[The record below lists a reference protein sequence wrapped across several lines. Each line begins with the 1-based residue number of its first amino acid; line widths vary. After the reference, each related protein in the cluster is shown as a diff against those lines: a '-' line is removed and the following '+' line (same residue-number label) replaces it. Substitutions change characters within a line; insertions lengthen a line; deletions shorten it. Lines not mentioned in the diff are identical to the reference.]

1 MKFIFLVTDAPPH
14 GEEFTVNMPD
24 SKPKGCPCKKNLEDQ
39 IY

>member
-24 SKPKGCPCKKNLEDQ
+24 HSPDGCPCEKNLEDQ